1 MKTLLK
7 RFVSFGLT
15 FFIGILLTSL
25 YVSEEVSLTKRKNVG
40 TEMRSMLFN
49 PPKPLKC
56 KSYINELRKKQAEIN
71 LWLTL
76 NENASKKQ
84 KSAKKKELEEIEIN
98 IKVLQNLKDFNE
110 RNPGAVTSDL
120 LYKENCYEF

>member
-1 MKTLLK
+1 MKNLLK
-7 RFVSFGLT
+7 GFVSFSLT
-15 FFIGILLTSL
+15 FFIGIFPASL
-25 YVSEEVSLTKRKNVG
+25 YTSEEASLAKRKSV
-40 TEMRSMLFN
+40 EAEIRSMLFN

-71 LWLTL
+71 LWLSL

-84 KSAKKKELEEIEIN
+84 KSAKRKELEEIEIN
-98 IKVLQNLKDFNE
+98 IKVLQNLKDFNDQ
-110 RNPGAVTSDL
+110 NPNAVASNL